1 MDHMLDGYGMNRNHL
16 ALFHA
21 VAQAGGISAGAA
33 AVRVSQPAVSK
44 QIAELEGAL
53 GVKLLERLPRGCRL
67 TEAGEILADYARRWR
82 ALEADAAQAIEEYR
96 GLKRGRLN
104 LGASLTIAGYLLPR
118 VLAEFHRRYPEI
130 ELRVQTANTRQVQ
143 AALLDGTL
151 ELGLTE
157 GVHAAPELE
166 SEVFFED
173 ELVAIAPAKHP
184 FVKRADVT
192 AREFCRE
199 PLILREP
206 GSGTRAAI
214 EQAFARKKLKVEPLL
229 SLASPEAV
237 KGAVLSGM
245 GLAIVSR
252 LIIEQ
257 ELASGALGIVPLKDL
272 AIRRPLRRQRLRG
285 RSESPAAAKFRE
297 LLSALA
303 KPA

>member
-1 MDHMLDGYGMNRNHL
+1 MENMPDGYGMNRNHL

-33 AVRVSQPAVSK
+33 AARVSQPAVSK
-44 QIAELEGAL
+44 QIAELESAL

-67 TEAGEILADYARRWR
+67 TEAGEILAGYAARWR
-82 ALEADAAQAIEEYR
+82 TLEADAAHAIEEYR

-104 LGASLTIAGYLLPR
+104 LGVSLTIAGYLLPR
-118 VLAEFHRRYPEI
+118 ALGEFHRLYPEI
-130 ELRVQTANTRQVQ
+130 ELQVRTANTRQIQ
-143 AALLDGTL
+143 AALLEGSL

-157 GVHAAPELE
+157 GVHEAPELE
-166 SEVFFED
+166 SDVFFED
-173 ELVAIAPAKHP
+173 ELVAIAPAGHP
-184 FVKRADVT
+184 FLKRKDVT

-214 EQAFARKKLKVEPLL
+214 EQALARKKLKVEPLL
-229 SLASPEAV
+229 SLGSPEAI
-237 KGAVLSGM
+237 KGAVRCGM

-257 ELASGALGIVPLKDL
+257 ELRSGVLGIVALQDL
-272 AIRRPLRRQRLRG
+272 TIRRPMRRQRLRG
-285 RSESPAAAKFRE
+285 RSESPASRKFRE
-297 LLSALA
+297 VLALVSAGR
-303 KPA
+303 